1 MKNKEKPLKIVLEGC
16 DCSGKSTFYKEL
28 IKMYKNIEF
37 MDRCLVSDIVYAE
50 KFNRDIYLG
59 IPIKTY
65 IDFWKYWH
73 KENVRL
79 CHILFT
85 ASPETLAKRAIEKE
99 EQFCR
104 NRTYDQIQEY
114 LYKDDIAFKRTTI
127 ELYKDWGFDF
137 IEINTD
143 EDYTLNMQKIVGYIN
158 GKLSV

>member
-1 MKNKEKPLKIVLEGC
+1 M
-16 DCSGKSTFYKEL
+16 
-28 IKMYKNIEF
+28 
-37 MDRCLVSDIVYAE
+37 SDIVYAK

-85 ASPETLAKRAIEKE
+85 ASLETLAKRAIEKE

-104 NRTYDQIQEY
+104 NRTYEQIQEY

-137 IEINTD
+137 IEIDTD
-143 EDYTLNMQKIVGYIN
+143 ENFDDNLKKIQEFIN
-158 GKLSV
+158 DKL